1 MKNYINDFLDV
12 LANEKKYS
20 MNTIIN
26 YRDDLELFSDFL
38 VIEKVQDIKKIDY
51 QLIRKYLN
59 YLYDKKYASKA
70 IARHISSL
78 RSFFKYLKKY
88 DLINNNPMLLISN
101 PKQEKKLPKILY
113 PKELETL
120 MNIPN
125 LNTPLGLRDSLILE
139 LLYSTGVRV
148 SELVNIRLKDINF
161 NTKEINILG
170 KGSKERIVLFGKT
183 CEYKLKEYL
192 SKGRDKLYNLKYSS
206 DYLLLSKTGRKI
218 NPREVRNVLDDIVA
232 ASGLKIHI
240 SPHVLRHTFATDML
254 NNGADLRSVQEL
266 LGHESL
272 STTTIYT
279 HLTNERLRGVYL
291 NAHPRAHKS

>member
-161 NTKEINILG
+161 NSKEINILG

-232 ASGLKIHI
+232 ASGLKIYI

>member
-161 NTKEINILG
+161 NNKEINILG

>member
-161 NTKEINILG
+161 NSKEINILG
-170 KGSKERIVLFGKT
+170 KGSKERIVLYG
-183 CEYKLKEYL
+183 E
-192 SKGRDKLYNLKYSS
+192 RAQ
-206 DYLLLSKTGRKI
+206 
-218 NPREVRNVLDDIVA
+218 DDIVA

>member
-161 NTKEINILG
+161 NSKEINILG

-291 NAHPRAHKS
+291 NAHPRAHK

>member
-148 SELVNIRLKDINF
+148 SELVNIK
-161 NTKEINILG
+161 INILG

-291 NAHPRAHKS
+291 NAHPRAHK

>member
-161 NTKEINILG
+161 NSKEINILG